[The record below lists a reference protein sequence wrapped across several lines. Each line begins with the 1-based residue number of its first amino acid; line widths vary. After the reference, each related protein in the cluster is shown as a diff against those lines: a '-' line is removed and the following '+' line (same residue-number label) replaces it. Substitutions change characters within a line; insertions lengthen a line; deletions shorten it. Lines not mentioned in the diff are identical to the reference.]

1 MPATDIGRQ
10 IDEAKRFIASRVS
23 VLPEIGIILGSG
35 LGVLTDAMDGA
46 TVMLYEQIP
55 HFPVPTV
62 SGHAGELWIGEIAG
76 KPTVLMKGRFHLY
89 EGHSPATV
97 AFPIRVMKAIGV
109 RTLVVTNAAGA
120 INDEF
125 RPGDLMLIRDHINF
139 MFRNPLI
146 GPNDPELGPRFPD
159 MSEPYSASLREI
171 ARQTAAEL
179 GIRLQEGVYCGML
192 GPTYE
197 TPAEIRML
205 RALGADAVGM
215 STVPEVIA
223 ARHAELQVL
232 GISCISNM
240 AAGITAQPLSHAE
253 VIETA
258 ERVKKTFMKLITGVV
273 AKL

>member
-10 IDEAKRFIASRVS
+10 IDEAKRFIASRIN

-35 LGVLTDAMDGA
+35 LGALTDAMDGA
-46 TVMLYEQIP
+46 NVILYEQIP

-89 EGHSPATV
+89 EGYSPATV

-109 RTLVVTNAAGA
+109 RTIVVTNAAGGV
-120 INDEF
+120 NDEF

-171 ARQTAAEL
+171 ARQTATEL
-179 GIRLQEGVYCGML
+179 GIRLREGVYCGML

-205 RALGADAVGM
+205 RAIGADAVGM

-223 ARHAELQVL
+223 ARHVGLHVL

-258 ERVKKTFMKLITGVV
+258 ERVKKTFMQLITGVV